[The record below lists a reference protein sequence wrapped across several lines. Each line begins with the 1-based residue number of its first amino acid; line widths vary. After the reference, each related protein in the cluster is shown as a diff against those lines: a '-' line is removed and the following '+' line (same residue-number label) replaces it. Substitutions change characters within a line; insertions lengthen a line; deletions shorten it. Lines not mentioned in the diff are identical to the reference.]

1 MATPTQRSVQTVR
14 RLLGDAVDGL
24 PASIAMLRE
33 SPEQAD
39 ASLEERQLGSLQAP
53 PELHD
58 RVGKASQPTYQVYVE
73 RVRNKMTEKFRKF
86 SGKVDVVVEVRVS
99 QDRLEGLTERV
110 QFFADAVT
118 DVVERNRGCV
128 EEGVYLPGT
137 YEVSFEPVKKGGLNV
152 MQTARVK
159 CELEVSRG

>member
-1 MATPTQRSVQTVR
+1 MATPTQRSVQAMR

-39 ASLEERQLGSLQAP
+39 AAIEERQLGALQAP

-58 RVGKASQPTYQVYVE
+58 RVGRSMQPSYQVYVE

-86 SGKVDVVVEVRVS
+86 SGSVEVVVEVRVS
-99 QDRLEGLTERV
+99 QDRLDGLTERL
-110 QFFADAVT
+110 QFYADAVT

-128 EEGVYLPGT
+128 EVGVYLPGT
-137 YEVSFEPVKKGGLNV
+137 YEVSFEQVKKGGLNV

-159 CELEVSRG
+159 CELEVSRS

>member
-1 MATPTQRSVQTVR
+1 MATPTQKAIRTVR
-14 RLLGDAVDGL
+14 RLMCDAADGL
-24 PASIAMLRE
+24 PASIAMMRS
-33 SPEQAD
+33 SPEEAE
-39 ASLEERQLGSLQAP
+39 AAIEERQLGTLQAP
-53 PELHD
+53 SELHD
-58 RVGKASQPTYQVYVE
+58 KTGKTAYPAYQVYVE
-73 RVRNKMTEKFRKF
+73 RVRNKMTEKFRRF
-86 SGKVDVVVEVRVS
+86 SGTVEVVVEVRMS